1 MEEVALSSLQAGGPN
16 RSTCEPLPPASC
28 FKAGSPCCIA
38 PPVLHG
44 CARTRPPT
52 FETMLMQL
60 RVKSNIVFSL
70 KDDKTKMSTGT
81 REYLKSFRARKS
93 LGVICIE
100 AIKLEPGVKLQ
111 LVESYYSLSQV
122 RFVKS

>member
-16 RSTCEPLPPASC
+16 RSTFKPLPPASC

-52 FETMLMQL
+52 FEAMLMQL
-60 RVKSNIVFSL
+60 SL
-70 KDDKTKMSTGT
+70 NP
-81 REYLKSFRARKS
+81 
-93 LGVICIE
+93 LGGKGK
-100 AIKLEPGVKLQ
+100 IKHCFQFK
-111 LVESYYSLSQV
+111 
-122 RFVKS
+122 R